1 MHWAIVFQIIILF
14 NLHNYLLFWS
24 HFCKWGNSVLMKLSG
39 MDTIWQSKE
48 HTVWHCRAR
57 YFCGE
62 LYCTVLDFGLYSLD
76 VMAITLS
83 ARLWKPKVASGIAR
97 SPPGEERICS
107 ILRIIDLISL
117 ISNLMLLAT
126 IIYCLL

>member
-62 LYCTVLDFGLYSLD
+62 LYCTFLDFGLYSLD

-83 ARLWKPKVASGIAR
+83 ARLWKPKVASDIAR